1 MRLAIWGRAPCAWLF
16 HIGREIEPEDQKLR
30 VGFSRATGAPSLIGY
45 VLPMI
50 SETIEL
56 RGHIIDS
63 LILPKVLDQILT
75 HGATFKIGE
84 IKIGEKRADQSFARI
99 EVSAG
104 TSEALDELVLRLR
117 QHGAEVVERA
127 NVQLAIAPADGV
139 FPHDFYVTTNQQ
151 TFVRCAG
158 KEVEVQP
165 AMINSAIA
173 LDRKKGSARAVKFF
187 DVHKGDEIVVGHQGV
202 RVVPLQRSTTHTDL
216 FQFINTVV
224 DADEPKS
231 AIIRELGEELRR
243 AHAAQGKIAI
253 VAGPAIVRTGAG
265 HHLVRL
271 IERGFVNRLF
281 AGNSFAAYDVERAL
295 YGTSLGVNPDLAVA
309 RGGHENHLRA
319 INTIREAGG
328 IAGAVRKK
336 ILTQG
341 VMHACVHHDVDIV
354 LTGAIRDE
362 GPIPGV
368 TTDVIEAQRVMRQ
381 KLTDVTHVML
391 LATVQHSLAVASML
405 APTAKTVC
413 VDIDPSAVERAV
425 EHQPLQ
431 SIGLV
436 TDVEPFLQDLADYLT
451 ESRVRE

>member
-1 MRLAIWGRAPCAWLF
+1 M
-16 HIGREIEPEDQKLR
+16 
-30 VGFSRATGAPSLIGY
+30 V
-45 VLPMI
+45 

-75 HGATFKIGE
+75 RGANFKIGE
-84 IKIGEKRADQSFARI
+84 IKIGERRADQSFARI
-99 EVSAG
+99 EVSAE

-117 QHGAEVVERA
+117 QHGAEVIERA
-127 NVQLAIAPADGV
+127 NVQLANAPADGV
-139 FPHDFYVTTNQQ
+139 FPRDFYVTTNQQ
-151 TFVRCAG
+151 TFVRLDG
-158 KEVEVQP
+158 KEIEVRP

-173 LDRKKGSARAVKFF
+173 LDRKKGTARAVKFF
-187 DVHKGDEIVVGHQGV
+187 DITRGDEIVVGHQGV
-202 RVVPLQRSTTHTDL
+202 RVVPVQRSTTHTDL
-216 FQFINTVV
+216 FQFINTIV

-243 AHAAQGKIAI
+243 VHTAKGKIAI

-265 HHLVRL
+265 QHLARL
-271 IERGFVNRLF
+271 IEAGYVDRLF
-281 AGNSFAAYDVERAL
+281 AGNSFAAHDVERAL
-295 YGTSLGVNPDLAVA
+295 FGTSLGMNPDLAVT
-309 RGGHENHLRA
+309 RGGHENYLRA

-328 IAGAVRKK
+328 ITGAVHQKL
-336 ILTQG
+336 LTRG
-341 VMHACVHHDVDIV
+341 VMYACVCHHVDIV

-368 TTDVIEAQRVMRQ
+368 TTDVIEAQKVMRE
-381 KLTDVTHVML
+381 KLADVTHVML

-405 APTAKTVC
+405 APTTKTVC

-436 TDVEPFLQDLADYLT
+436 TDVEPFLRELSDYVS
-451 ESRVRE
+451 ESSVQE

>member
-1 MRLAIWGRAPCAWLF
+1 MF
-16 HIGREIEPEDQKLR
+16 
-30 VGFSRATGAPSLIGY
+30 
-45 VLPMI
+45 

-75 HGATFKIGE
+75 QGANFKISE
-84 IKIGEKRADQSFARI
+84 IEIGKKRVDQSFARI
-99 EVSAG
+99 EVSAE
-104 TSEALDELVLRLR
+104 TREALDELILRLR
-117 QHGAEVVERA
+117 QHGAEVVEHGNA
-127 NVQLAIAPADGV
+127 QLVSAPADGV
-139 FPHDFYVTTNQQ
+139 FPRDFYVTTNQQ
-151 TFVRCAG
+151 TFVRIG
-158 KEVEVQP
+158 GREVEVRP

-173 LDRKKGSARAVKFF
+173 IDRKKSSARAVKFF
-187 DVHKGDEIVVGHQGV
+187 DVSKGDEIVVGHQGV
-202 RVVPLQRSTTHTDL
+202 RVVPVQRSTTHTDL
-216 FQFINTVV
+216 FQFINTII

-243 AHAAQGKIAI
+243 ARAAKGKIAV

-265 HHLVRL
+265 QHLVRL
-271 IERGFVNRLF
+271 IEAGYVDRLF
-281 AGNSFAAYDVERAL
+281 AGNSFAAYDAERAL
-295 YGTSLGVNPDLAVA
+295 FGTSLGMNPDLAVA

-328 IAGAVRKK
+328 IAGAVHEKL
-336 ILTQG
+336 LTRG
-341 VMHACVHHDVDIV
+341 VMYTCIRHNVDIV

-368 TTDVIEAQRVMRQ
+368 TTDVIKAQKVMRE
-381 KLTDVTHVML
+381 KLTDVSHVML
-391 LATVQHSLAVASML
+391 LATVQHSLSVASML

-436 TDVEPFLQDLADYLT
+436 TDVEPFLRELADHVG
-451 ESRVRE
+451 ESRVQN